1 MMWEVQRKQ
10 MIKIKQICIDSFK
23 LLSNT
28 ELNLEGRAGIVSLQG
43 INLDN
48 PNFSGNSVGK
58 STLVNVILQGLF
70 MKNIQGDSI
79 ERLSNAYTKEKPSI
93 TITLEK
99 EGVEYTIVNNY
110 KDGICKVYK
119 EGVLLDFVRK
129 KDIKDEIEEIL
140 GISYFI
146 FSQLIYIS
154 PNNPSLFSSVS
165 NEAQNKFIQSLLN
178 IEFIQDINKKS
189 SADLKSFRGEVMLKV
204 KELNLLQQQ
213 VESLTKQINLVPV
226 FEDIDYS
233 EEINSMAADISRKE
247 DYQIILKK
255 NYDKA
260 KKELEAENKREI
272 EIKSEIKHLEIALSK
287 ELDLIAKGNCS
298 TCGQST
304 TKLTI
309 KTDKSLLKNL
319 KESHTESFEKVLAK
333 KAELRT
339 IEDELADVS
348 SEITIARN
356 TLNGLKHKKEEQIK
370 AEKHISLKTSLEEQ
384 RTEAITNL
392 IEAQSKLSQL
402 EDKVYILELITQCTS
417 SKGFIKERISLFL
430 QLFNQEL
437 QELGKDLLGSNYLIE
452 ITKNKTLGYELTV
465 NDGEI
470 VLNYSSLSSGY
481 KSRLDLVIALA
492 LNSAIK
498 LLTGIEINVLFLDE
512 ILSAVDSVGIESIS
526 KLLNKIKHKFP
537 DKLIFIVSH
546 NQVIKNVDNT
556 LTITRQNDASKLK
569 WDSD

>member
-1 MMWEVQRKQ
+1 
-10 MIKIKQICIDSFK
+10 MIKIIQISIDSFK

-165 NEAQNKFIQSLLN
+165 NDAQNKFIQSLLN

-189 SADLKSFRGEVMLKV
+189 SADLKSFRGEVTLKV

-287 ELDLIAKGNCS
+287 ELDLIAKGDCP

-304 TKLTI
+304 TKLST

-339 IEDELADVS
+339 IEDELAEVS

-356 TLNGLKHKKEEQIK
+356 TLNGLKHKKEEQLK
-370 AEKHISLKTSLEEQ
+370 AEKHISIKNSLEEQ
-384 RTEAITNL
+384 RTLAITNL
-392 IEAQSKLSQL
+392 IEAQSSLTLL

-498 LLTGIEINVLFLDE
+498 LLTGIDINILFLDE

-526 KLLNKIKHKFP
+526 KLLNKIKHRFP
-537 DKLIFIVSH
+537 EKIIFVVSH
-546 NQVIKNVDNT
+546 NQILKEVSDT

-569 WDSD
+569 WESD

>member
-1 MMWEVQRKQ
+1 
-10 MIKIKQICIDSFK
+10 MIKIKQISIDSFK

-48 PNFSGNSVGK
+48 PSFSGNSVGK
-58 STLVNVILQGLF
+58 STLVNIILQGLF
-70 MKNIQGDSI
+70 HKNLQGDSI
-79 ERLSNAYTKEKPSI
+79 ERLTNAYTKQKPSI

-99 EGVEYTIVNNY
+99 EGVEYTFVNNY

-119 EGVLLDFVRK
+119 QGVLLDFTRK
-129 KDIKDEIEEIL
+129 KDIKDEIEDIL
-140 GISYFI
+140 GLSYFV

-154 PNNPSLFSSVS
+154 PQNPSLFSSVG
-165 NEAQNKFIQSLLN
+165 NDAQNKFIQSLLS
-178 IEFIQDINKKS
+178 IEFIQSINKKS
-189 SADLKSFRGEVMLKV
+189 SADLKTFRGEVTLKI
-204 KELNLLQQQ
+204 KELNLLQHQ
-213 VESLTKQINLVPV
+213 VESLSKQIELIPILDDV
-226 FEDIDYS
+226 DYS
-233 EEINSMAADISRKE
+233 EEINTKAADISRRE
-247 DYQIILKK
+247 DYQIIIKK
-255 NYDKA
+255 NYDKI
-260 KKELEAENKREI
+260 KKELEAETKGEI

-287 ELDLIAKGNCS
+287 ELDLIAKGNCP

-304 TKLTI
+304 VKLST

-339 IEDELADVS
+339 IEDGLAEVS

-356 TLNGLKHKKEEQIK
+356 TLNGLKHKKEEQVK

-437 QELGKDLLGSNYLIE
+437 QELGKELLGSNYLIE
-452 ITKNKTLGYELTV
+452 IAKNKTLGYELTV

-498 LLTGIEINVLFLDE
+498 LLTGISINVLFLDE

-526 KLLNKIKHKFP
+526 NLLNKIKHRFP
-537 DKLIFIVSH
+537 EKIIFVVSH
-546 NQVIKNVDNT
+546 NQILKEVSDT

>member
-1 MMWEVQRKQ
+1 
-10 MIKIKQICIDSFK
+10 MIKIKQISIDSFK

-165 NEAQNKFIQSLLN
+165 NDAQNKFIQSLLN

-189 SADLKSFRGEVMLKV
+189 SADLKSFRGEVTLKV

-260 KKELEAENKREI
+260 KKELEVENKREI

-287 ELDLIAKGNCS
+287 ELDLIAKGNCP

-304 TKLTI
+304 VKLST

-333 KAELRT
+333 KAELKAL
-339 IEDELADVS
+339 EDELAEVS

-452 ITKNKTLGYELTV
+452 ITKNKTLGYELTIF
-465 NDGEI
+465 DGEI
-470 VLNYSSLSSGY
+470 TLNYNSLSSGY
-481 KSRLDLVIALA
+481 RSRCDIIIALA

-498 LLTGIEINVLFLDE
+498 LLTGIDINILFLDE
-512 ILSAVDSVGIESIS
+512 ILSAVDAVGIESIS
-526 KLLNKIKHKFP
+526 KLLNKIKHRFP
-537 DKLIFIVSH
+537 EKIIFVVSH
-546 NQVIKNVDNT
+546 NQILKEVSDT

-569 WDSD
+569 WDSG

>member
-1 MMWEVQRKQ
+1 
-10 MIKIKQICIDSFK
+10 MIKIKQINIDSFK

-165 NEAQNKFIQSLLN
+165 NDAQNKFIQSLLN

-189 SADLKSFRGEVMLKV
+189 SADLKSFRGEVTLKV

-255 NYDKA
+255 NYDKV

-287 ELDLIAKGNCS
+287 ELDLIAKGDCPI
-298 TCGQST
+298 CGQST
-304 TKLTI
+304 TKLSI

-339 IEDELADVS
+339 IEDELAEVS

-356 TLNGLKHKKEEQIK
+356 TLNGLKHKKEEQVK

-437 QELGKDLLGSNYLIE
+437 QELGKDLLGPNYLIE

-465 NDGEI
+465 SDGEI
-470 VLNYSSLSSGY
+470 VLNYNSLSSGY

-512 ILSAVDSVGIESIS
+512 ILSAVDAVGIESIS
-526 KLLNKIKHKFP
+526 KLLNKIKHRFP
-537 DKLIFIVSH
+537 EKIIFVVSH
-546 NQVIKNVDNT
+546 NQILKEVSDT

-569 WDSD
+569 WNSD

>member
-1 MMWEVQRKQ
+1 
-10 MIKIKQICIDSFK
+10 MIKIKNINIDSFK

-99 EGVEYTIVNNY
+99 ESVEYTIVNNY

-165 NEAQNKFIQSLLN
+165 NDAQNKFIQSLLN

-189 SADLKSFRGEVMLKV
+189 SADLKSFRGEVTLKV

-287 ELDLIAKGNCS
+287 ELDLIAKGDCP

-304 TKLTI
+304 TKLST

-339 IEDELADVS
+339 IEDELAEVS

-452 ITKNKTLGYELTV
+452 ITKNKNLGYELTV

-498 LLTGIEINVLFLDE
+498 LLTGIDINILFLDE

-526 KLLNKIKHKFP
+526 KLLNKIKHRFP
-537 DKLIFIVSH
+537 EKIIFVVSH
-546 NQVIKNVDNT
+546 NQILKEVSDT

-569 WDSD
+569 WESD

>member
-1 MMWEVQRKQ
+1 
-10 MIKIKQICIDSFK
+10 MIKIKNINIDSFK

-99 EGVEYTIVNNY
+99 ESVEYTIVNNY

-165 NEAQNKFIQSLLN
+165 NDAQNKFIQSLLN

-189 SADLKSFRGEVMLKV
+189 SADLKSFRGEVTLKV

-272 EIKSEIKHLEIALSK
+272 EIKSEIKHLEIALNK
-287 ELDLIAKGNCS
+287 ELDLIAKGACP

-339 IEDELADVS
+339 IEDELAEVS

-452 ITKNKTLGYELTV
+452 ITRNKTLGYELTV

-470 VLNYSSLSSGY
+470 VLNYNSLSSGY

-498 LLTGIEINVLFLDE
+498 LLTGIDINILFLDE

-526 KLLNKIKHKFP
+526 KLLNKIKHRFP
-537 DKLIFIVSH
+537 EKIIFVVSH
-546 NQVIKNVDNT
+546 NQILKEVSDT

-569 WDSD
+569 WESD

>member
-1 MMWEVQRKQ
+1 
-10 MIKIKQICIDSFK
+10 MIKIKQISIDSFK

-165 NEAQNKFIQSLLN
+165 NDAQNKFIQSLLN
-178 IEFIQDINKKS
+178 IEFIQSINKKS
-189 SADLKSFRGEVMLKV
+189 SADLKSFRGEVTLKV

-255 NYDKA
+255 NYDKV

-287 ELDLIAKGNCS
+287 ELDLIAKGNCP

-304 TKLTI
+304 TKLSI

-333 KAELRT
+333 KAELKAL
-339 IEDELADVS
+339 EDELAEVS

-452 ITKNKTLGYELTV
+452 ITKNKTLGYELTIF
-465 NDGEI
+465 DGEI
-470 VLNYSSLSSGY
+470 TLNYNSLSSGY
-481 KSRLDLVIALA
+481 RSRCDIIIALA

-512 ILSAVDSVGIESIS
+512 ILSAVDAVGIESIS
-526 KLLNKIKHKFP
+526 KLLNKIKHRFP
-537 DKLIFIVSH
+537 EKIIFVVSH
-546 NQVIKNVDNT
+546 NQILKEVSDT

>member
-1 MMWEVQRKQ
+1 

-28 ELNLEGRAGIVSLQG
+28 ELNLEGKAGIVSLQG

-165 NEAQNKFIQSLLN
+165 NDAQNKFIQSLLN

-189 SADLKSFRGEVMLKV
+189 SADLKSFRGEVTLKV

-233 EEINSMAADISRKE
+233 GEINSMSANISRQE

-287 ELDLIAKGNCS
+287 ELDLIAKGDCP

-304 TKLTI
+304 TKLSI

-339 IEDELADVS
+339 IEDGLAEVS

-452 ITKNKTLGYELTV
+452 ITKNKTLGYELTIF
-465 NDGEI
+465 DGEI
-470 VLNYSSLSSGY
+470 TLNYNSLSSGY
-481 KSRLDLVIALA
+481 RSRCDIIIALA

-498 LLTGIEINVLFLDE
+498 LLTGIDINILFLDE
-512 ILSAVDSVGIESIS
+512 ILSAVDAQGIESIS
-526 KLLNKIKHKFP
+526 KLLNKIKHRFP
-537 DKLIFIVSH
+537 EKIIFVVSH
-546 NQVIKNVDNT
+546 NQILKEVSDT

>member
-1 MMWEVQRKQ
+1 
-10 MIKIKQICIDSFK
+10 MIKIKNINIDSFK

-99 EGVEYTIVNNY
+99 ESVEYTIVNNY

-165 NEAQNKFIQSLLN
+165 NDAQNKFIQSLLN

-189 SADLKSFRGEVMLKV
+189 SADLKSFRGEVTLKV

-272 EIKSEIKHLEIALSK
+272 EIKSEIKHLEIALNK
-287 ELDLIAKGNCS
+287 ELDLIAKGACP

-339 IEDELADVS
+339 IEDELAEVS

-452 ITKNKTLGYELTV
+452 ITRNKTLGYELTV

-470 VLNYSSLSSGY
+470 VLNYNSLSSGY

-498 LLTGIEINVLFLDE
+498 LLTGIDINILFLDE

-526 KLLNKIKHKFP
+526 KLLNKIKHRFP
-537 DKLIFIVSH
+537 EKIIFVVSH
-546 NQVIKNVDNT
+546 NQILKEVSYT

-569 WDSD
+569 WESD

>member
-1 MMWEVQRKQ
+1 MV
-10 MIKIKQICIDSFK
+10 KIIQISIDSFK

-165 NEAQNKFIQSLLN
+165 NDAQNKFIQSLLN

-189 SADLKSFRGEVMLKV
+189 SADLKSFRGEVTLKV

-233 EEINSMAADISRKE
+233 EEINSMAAGISRKE

-260 KKELEAENKREI
+260 KKELEVENKREI

-287 ELDLIAKGNCS
+287 ELDLIAKGDCP

-304 TKLTI
+304 TKLSI
-309 KTDKSLLKNL
+309 KSDKSLLKNL
-319 KESHTESFEKVLAK
+319 KESHTETFEKVLAK
-333 KAELRT
+333 KGELRT
-339 IEDELADVS
+339 IEDGLAEVS
-348 SEITIARN
+348 SEITIARS

-526 KLLNKIKHKFP
+526 KLLNKIKHRFP
-537 DKLIFIVSH
+537 EKIIFVVSH
-546 NQVIKNVDNT
+546 NQILKEVSDT

>member
-10 MIKIKQICIDSFK
+10 MIKIKNINIDSFK

-165 NEAQNKFIQSLLN
+165 NDAQNKFIQSLLN

-189 SADLKSFRGEVMLKV
+189 SADLKSFRGEVTLKV

-287 ELDLIAKGNCS
+287 ELDLIAKGDCP

-304 TKLTI
+304 TKLST

-339 IEDELADVS
+339 IEDELAEVS

-437 QELGKDLLGSNYLIE
+437 QELGKELLGPNYLIE

-498 LLTGIEINVLFLDE
+498 LLTGISINVLFLDE

-526 KLLNKIKHKFP
+526 KLLNKIKHRFP
-537 DKLIFIVSH
+537 EKIIFVVSH
-546 NQVIKNVDNT
+546 NQILKEVSDT

-569 WDSD
+569 WESD

>member
-1 MMWEVQRKQ
+1 
-10 MIKIKQICIDSFK
+10 MIKIKQIGIDSFK

-99 EGVEYTIVNNY
+99 EGVEYTFVNNY

-119 EGVLLDFVRK
+119 QGVLLDFTRK
-129 KDIKDEIEEIL
+129 KDIKDEIEDIL
-140 GISYFI
+140 GLSYFV

-154 PNNPSLFSSVS
+154 PQNPSLFSSVG
-165 NEAQNKFIQSLLN
+165 NDAQNKFIQSLLS
-178 IEFIQDINKKS
+178 IEFIQSINKKS
-189 SADLKSFRGEVMLKV
+189 SADLKTFRGEVTLKI
-204 KELNLLQQQ
+204 KELNLLQHQ
-213 VESLTKQINLVPV
+213 VESLSKQIELIPILD
-226 FEDIDYS
+226 DIDYS
-233 EEINSMAADISRKE
+233 EEINSMAANISRQE
-247 DYQIILKK
+247 DYQIIVKR
-255 NYDKA
+255 NYDKV

-287 ELDLIAKGNCS
+287 ELDLIAKGDCP

-304 TKLTI
+304 TKLSI

-319 KESHTESFEKVLAK
+319 KESHIESFEKVLAK
-333 KAELRT
+333 KAELKS
-339 IEDELADVS
+339 IEDELSDVS

-356 TLNGLKHKKEEQIK
+356 TLNGLKHKKEEQLK
-370 AEKHISLKTSLEEQ
+370 AEKHITIKNSLEEQ
-384 RTEAITNL
+384 RTMAITNL
-392 IEAQSKLSQL
+392 IEAQSSLTLL
-402 EDKVYILELITQCTS
+402 EDKVYILELITQCTG
-417 SKGFIKERISLFL
+417 SKGFVKERISLFL

-437 QELGKDLLGSNYLIE
+437 QQLGRELLGSNYLIE
-452 ITKNKTLGYELTV
+452 INKNKSLGYELTIF
-465 NDGEI
+465 DGE
-470 VLNYSSLSSGY
+470 VTLNYNSLSSGY
-481 KSRLDLVIALA
+481 RSRCDILIALA

-526 KLLNKIKHKFP
+526 KLLNKIKHRFP
-537 DKLIFIVSH
+537 EKIIFVVSH
-546 NQVIKNVDNT
+546 NQILKEVSDT

-569 WDSD
+569 WNSD

>member
-1 MMWEVQRKQ
+1 
-10 MIKIKQICIDSFK
+10 MIKIKNINIDSFK

-165 NEAQNKFIQSLLN
+165 NDAQNKFIQSLLN

-189 SADLKSFRGEVMLKV
+189 SADLKSFRGEVTLKV

-255 NYDKA
+255 NYDKV

-287 ELDLIAKGNCS
+287 ELDLIAKGNCP

-304 TKLTI
+304 TKLSI

-339 IEDELADVS
+339 IEDGLAEVS

-392 IEAQSKLSQL
+392 IEAQSNLGQL

-437 QELGKDLLGSNYLIE
+437 QELGKELLGSNYLIE
-452 ITKNKTLGYELTV
+452 INKNKTLGYELTIF
-465 NDGEI
+465 DGEI
-470 VLNYSSLSSGY
+470 TLNYNSLSSGY
-481 KSRLDLVIALA
+481 RSRCDIIIALA

-526 KLLNKIKHKFP
+526 KLLNKIKHRFP
-537 DKLIFIVSH
+537 EKIIFVVSH
-546 NQVIKNVDNT
+546 NQILKEVSDT

>member
-1 MMWEVQRKQ
+1 
-10 MIKIKQICIDSFK
+10 MIKIKNINIDSFK

-165 NEAQNKFIQSLLN
+165 NDAQNKFIQSLLN

-189 SADLKSFRGEVMLKV
+189 SADLKSFRGEVTLKV

-287 ELDLIAKGNCS
+287 ELDLIAKGNCP

-304 TKLTI
+304 TKLSI

-339 IEDELADVS
+339 IEDELAEVS

-356 TLNGLKHKKEEQIK
+356 TLNGLKHKKEEQVK

-452 ITKNKTLGYELTV
+452 ITKNKTLGYELTIF
-465 NDGEI
+465 DGEI
-470 VLNYSSLSSGY
+470 TLNYNSLSSGY
-481 KSRLDLVIALA
+481 RSRCDIIIALA

-526 KLLNKIKHKFP
+526 KLLNKIKHRFP
-537 DKLIFIVSH
+537 EKIIFVVSH
-546 NQVIKNVDNT
+546 NQILKEVSDT

>member
-1 MMWEVQRKQ
+1 
-10 MIKIKQICIDSFK
+10 MIKIKNISIDSFK

-165 NEAQNKFIQSLLN
+165 NDAQNKFIQSLLN

-189 SADLKSFRGEVMLKV
+189 SADLKSFRGEVTLKV

-260 KKELEAENKREI
+260 KKEVEAGNKREI

-287 ELDLIAKGNCS
+287 ELDLITKGNCP

-304 TKLTI
+304 VKLSI

-333 KAELRT
+333 KGELRT
-339 IEDELADVS
+339 IEDGLAEVS

-470 VLNYSSLSSGY
+470 VLNYNSLSSGY

-512 ILSAVDSVGIESIS
+512 ILSAVDAVGIESIS
-526 KLLNKIKHKFP
+526 KLLNKIKHRFP
-537 DKLIFIVSH
+537 EKIIFVVSH
-546 NQVIKNVDNT
+546 NQILKEVSDT

-569 WDSD
+569 WNSD

>member
-1 MMWEVQRKQ
+1 
-10 MIKIKQICIDSFK
+10 MIKIKQIGIDSFK

-165 NEAQNKFIQSLLN
+165 NDAQNKFIQSLLN

-189 SADLKSFRGEVMLKV
+189 SADLKSFRGEVTLKV

-287 ELDLIAKGNCS
+287 ELDLIAKGDCP

-304 TKLTI
+304 TKLST

-339 IEDELADVS
+339 IEEELAEVS

-437 QELGKDLLGSNYLIE
+437 QELGKELLGSNYLIE

-498 LLTGIEINVLFLDE
+498 LLTGISINVLFLDE

-526 KLLNKIKHKFP
+526 KLLNKIKHRFP
-537 DKLIFIVSH
+537 EKIIFVVSH
-546 NQVIKNVDNT
+546 NQILKEVSDT

>member
-1 MMWEVQRKQ
+1 
-10 MIKIKQICIDSFK
+10 MIKIKNINIDSFK

-28 ELNLEGRAGIVSLQG
+28 ELNLEGKAGIVSLQG

-165 NEAQNKFIQSLLN
+165 NDAQNKFIQSLLN

-189 SADLKSFRGEVMLKV
+189 SADLKSFRGEVTLKV

-287 ELDLIAKGNCS
+287 ELDLIAKGDCP

-304 TKLTI
+304 TKLSI

-339 IEDELADVS
+339 IENELADVS

-356 TLNGLKHKKEEQIK
+356 TLNGLKHKKGEQIK

-437 QELGKDLLGSNYLIE
+437 QELGKELLGSNYLIK

-498 LLTGIEINVLFLDE
+498 LLTGISINVLFLDE

-526 KLLNKIKHKFP
+526 KLLNKIKHRFP
-537 DKLIFIVSH
+537 EKIIFVVSH
-546 NQVIKNVDNT
+546 NQILKEVSDT

>member
-1 MMWEVQRKQ
+1 

-165 NEAQNKFIQSLLN
+165 NDAQNKFIQSLLN

-189 SADLKSFRGEVMLKV
+189 SVDLKSFRGEVTLKV

-255 NYDKA
+255 NYDKV
-260 KKELEAENKREI
+260 KKELEAGNKREI

-287 ELDLIAKGNCS
+287 ELDLIAKGDCP

-304 TKLTI
+304 TKLSI

-339 IEDELADVS
+339 IEDELAEVS

-356 TLNGLKHKKEEQIK
+356 TLNGLKHKKEEQVK

-437 QELGKDLLGSNYLIE
+437 QELGKELLGSNYLIE
-452 ITKNKTLGYELTV
+452 IAKNKTLGYELTV

-470 VLNYSSLSSGY
+470 VLNYNSLSSGY

-498 LLTGIEINVLFLDE
+498 LLTGISINVLFLDE

-526 KLLNKIKHKFP
+526 KLLNKIKHRFP
-537 DKLIFIVSH
+537 EKIIFVVSH
-546 NQVIKNVDNT
+546 NQILKEVSDT

>member
-1 MMWEVQRKQ
+1 MWEVQRKQ

-526 KLLNKIKHKFP
+526 KLLNKIKHRFP
-537 DKLIFIVSH
+537 EKIIFVVSH
-546 NQVIKNVDNT
+546 NQILKEVSNT

>member
-1 MMWEVQRKQ
+1 
-10 MIKIKQICIDSFK
+10 MIKIKNINIDSFK

-99 EGVEYTIVNNY
+99 ESVEYTIVNNY

-165 NEAQNKFIQSLLN
+165 NDAQNKFIQSLLN

-189 SADLKSFRGEVMLKV
+189 SADLKSFRGEVTLKV

-287 ELDLIAKGNCS
+287 ELDLIAKGDCP

-304 TKLTI
+304 TKLST

-339 IEDELADVS
+339 IEDELAEVS

-370 AEKHISLKTSLEEQ
+370 AEKHISLKTSLGEQ

-452 ITKNKTLGYELTV
+452 ITKNKNLGYELTV

-498 LLTGIEINVLFLDE
+498 LLTGIDINILFLDE
-512 ILSAVDSVGIESIS
+512 ILSAVD
-526 KLLNKIKHKFP
+526 
-537 DKLIFIVSH
+537 
-546 NQVIKNVDNT
+546 
-556 LTITRQNDASKLK
+556 
-569 WDSD
+569 

>member
-1 MMWEVQRKQ
+1 
-10 MIKIKQICIDSFK
+10 MIKIKNINIDSFK

-99 EGVEYTIVNNY
+99 ESVEYTIVNNY

-165 NEAQNKFIQSLLN
+165 NDAQNKFIQSLLN

-189 SADLKSFRGEVMLKV
+189 SADLKSFRGEVTLKV

-287 ELDLIAKGNCS
+287 ELDLIAKGDCP

-304 TKLTI
+304 TKLST

-339 IEDELADVS
+339 IEDELAEVS

-370 AEKHISLKTSLEEQ
+370 AEKHISLKTSLGEQ

-452 ITKNKTLGYELTV
+452 ITKNKNLGYELTV

-526 KLLNKIKHKFP
+526 KLLNKIKHRFP
-537 DKLIFIVSH
+537 EKIIFVVSH
-546 NQVIKNVDNT
+546 NQILKEVSDT

-569 WDSD
+569 WESD

>member
-1 MMWEVQRKQ
+1 
-10 MIKIKQICIDSFK
+10 MIKIKNISIDSFK

-165 NEAQNKFIQSLLN
+165 NDAQNKFIQSLLN

-189 SADLKSFRGEVMLKV
+189 SADLKSFRGEVTLKV

-260 KKELEAENKREI
+260 KKELEVENKREI

-287 ELDLIAKGNCS
+287 ELDLIAKGNCP

-304 TKLTI
+304 VKLLT

-339 IEDELADVS
+339 IEDELAEVS

-498 LLTGIEINVLFLDE
+498 LLTGISINVLFLDE

-526 KLLNKIKHKFP
+526 KLLNKIKHRFP
-537 DKLIFIVSH
+537 EKIIFVVSH
-546 NQVIKNVDNT
+546 NQILKEVSDT

-569 WDSD
+569 WESD

>member
-1 MMWEVQRKQ
+1 
-10 MIKIKQICIDSFK
+10 MIKIKNIEIDSFK
-23 LLSNT
+23 LLKNT
-28 ELNLEGRAGIVSLQG
+28 ELNLEGKSGIVSLQG

-79 ERLSNAYTKEKPSI
+79 ERLSNAYTKEKPSM

-99 EGVEYTIVNNY
+99 EDVEYTIVNNY
-110 KDGICKVYK
+110 KDGVCKVYRQ
-119 EGVLLDFVRK
+119 GILLDFVRK

-165 NEAQNKFIQSLLN
+165 NDAQNKFIQSLLN

-189 SADLKSFRGEVMLKV
+189 SADLKTYRGEVTLKI

-233 EEINSMAADISRKE
+233 EEINTMSANVSRQE
-247 DYQIILKK
+247 DYQILVKK

-260 KKELEAENKREI
+260 KKELEAENKKEI
-272 EIKSEIKHLEIALSK
+272 EIKSEIKHLEISLSK
-287 ELDLIAKGNCS
+287 ELELIAKGDCP

-304 TKLTI
+304 TKLST

-319 KESHTESFEKVLAK
+319 KESHTETFEKVLAK
-333 KAELRT
+333 KAELKS

-348 SEITIARN
+348 SKITVARN
-356 TLNGLKHKKEEQIK
+356 TLNGLKHKKEEQVK

-392 IEAQSKLSQL
+392 IEAQSNLSQL

-437 QELGKDLLGSNYLIE
+437 QDLGKELLGSNYLIE
-452 ITKNKTLGYELTV
+452 IIKNKTLGYELTV
-465 NDGEI
+465 NDGDI
-470 VLNYSSLSSGY
+470 ILNYNSLSSGY
-481 KSRLDLVIALA
+481 KSRCDILIALA

-498 LLTGIEINVLFLDE
+498 LLTGIDINILFLDE
-512 ILSAVDSVGIESIS
+512 ILSAVDSVGIDSIS
-526 KLLNKIKHKFP
+526 KLLNKIKHRFP
-537 DKLIFIVSH
+537 DKIIFVVSH
-546 NQVIKNVDNT
+546 NQILKEVSDT
-556 LTITRQNDASKLK
+556 LTITRQNDCSKLK
-569 WDSD
+569 WETE

>member
-1 MMWEVQRKQ
+1 
-10 MIKIKQICIDSFK
+10 MIKIKNIEIDSFK
-23 LLSNT
+23 LLKNT
-28 ELNLEGRAGIVSLQG
+28 ELNLEGKSGIVSLQG

-79 ERLSNAYTKEKPSI
+79 ERLSNAYTKEKPSM

-165 NEAQNKFIQSLLN
+165 NDAQNKFIQSLLN

-189 SADLKSFRGEVMLKV
+189 SADLKTYRGEVTLKI

-213 VESLTKQINLVPV
+213 VESLTTQINLVPV

-233 EEINSMAADISRKE
+233 EEINTMSANISREE
-247 DYQIILKK
+247 DYQILVRK
-255 NYDKA
+255 NYDKV

-272 EIKSEIKHLEIALSK
+272 EIKSEIKHLEISLSK
-287 ELDLIAKGNCS
+287 ELELIAKGDCP

-304 TKLTI
+304 TKLST

-319 KESHTESFEKVLAK
+319 KENHTETFEKVLAK
-333 KAELRT
+333 KAELKA
-339 IEDELADVS
+339 IEDELAEVS
-348 SEITIARN
+348 SKITIARN
-356 TLNGLKHKKEEQIK
+356 TLNGLKHKKEEQVK

-392 IEAQSKLSQL
+392 IEAQSNLSQL

-437 QELGKDLLGSNYLIE
+437 QDLGKDLLGSNYLIE
-452 ITKNKTLGYELTV
+452 ISKNKALGYELTIF
-465 NDGEI
+465 DGDI
-470 VLNYSSLSSGY
+470 TLNYNSLSSGY
-481 KSRLDLVIALA
+481 KSRCDIIIALA

-498 LLTGIEINVLFLDE
+498 LLTGIDINVLFLDE
-512 ILSAVDSVGIESIS
+512 ILSAVDAVGIDSIS
-526 KLLNKIKHKFP
+526 KLLNKVKHRFP
-537 DKLIFIVSH
+537 DKIIFVVSH
-546 NQVIKNVDNT
+546 NQILKEVSDT
-556 LTITRQNDASKLK
+556 LTITRQNDCSKLK
-569 WDSD
+569 WETE

>member
-1 MMWEVQRKQ
+1 
-10 MIKIKQICIDSFK
+10 MIKIKNINIDSFK

-99 EGVEYTIVNNY
+99 ESVEYTIVNNY

-165 NEAQNKFIQSLLN
+165 NDAQNKFIQSLLN

-189 SADLKSFRGEVMLKV
+189 SADLKSFRGEVTLKV

-272 EIKSEIKHLEIALSK
+272 EIKSEIKHLEIALNK
-287 ELDLIAKGNCS
+287 ELDLIAKGNCP

-304 TKLTI
+304 VKLSI

-339 IEDELADVS
+339 IEDELAEVS

-452 ITKNKTLGYELTV
+452 ITRNKTLGYELTV

-470 VLNYSSLSSGY
+470 VLNYNSLSSGY

-498 LLTGIEINVLFLDE
+498 LLTGIDINILFLDE

-526 KLLNKIKHKFP
+526 KLLNKIKHRFP
-537 DKLIFIVSH
+537 EKIIFVVSH
-546 NQVIKNVDNT
+546 NQILKEVSYT

-569 WDSD
+569 WESD

>member
-1 MMWEVQRKQ
+1 
-10 MIKIKQICIDSFK
+10 MIKIKNIEIDSFK
-23 LLSNT
+23 LLKNT
-28 ELNLEGRAGIVSLQG
+28 ELNLEGKSGIVSLQG

-79 ERLSNAYTKEKPSI
+79 ERLSNAYTKEKPSM

-99 EGVEYTIVNNY
+99 EDVEYTIVNNY
-110 KDGICKVYK
+110 KDGVCKVY
-119 EGVLLDFVRK
+119 EQGILLDFVRK

-165 NEAQNKFIQSLLN
+165 NDAQNKFIQSLLN

-189 SADLKSFRGEVMLKV
+189 SADLKTYRGEVTLKI

-233 EEINSMAADISRKE
+233 EEINTMSADISRQE
-247 DYQIILKK
+247 DYQILVKK

-260 KKELEAENKREI
+260 KKELEAENKKEI
-272 EIKSEIKHLEIALSK
+272 EIKSEIKHLEINLSK
-287 ELDLIAKGNCS
+287 ELELIAKGDCP

-304 TKLTI
+304 TKLST

-319 KESHTESFEKVLAK
+319 KENHTETFEKVLAK
-333 KAELRT
+333 KAELKS

-348 SEITIARN
+348 SKITIARN
-356 TLNGLKHKKEEQIK
+356 TLNGLKHKKEEQVK

-392 IEAQSKLSQL
+392 IEAQSNLSQL

-437 QELGKDLLGSNYLIE
+437 QDLGKELLGSNYLIE
-452 ITKNKTLGYELTV
+452 ITKNKALGYELTV
-465 NDGEI
+465 NDGDI
-470 VLNYSSLSSGY
+470 ILNYSSLSSGY

-526 KLLNKIKHKFP
+526 KLLNKIKHRFP
-537 DKLIFIVSH
+537 EKIIFVVSH
-546 NQVIKNVDNT
+546 NQILKEVSDT
-556 LTITRQNDASKLK
+556 LTITRQNDCSKLK
-569 WDSD
+569 WETE

>member
-1 MMWEVQRKQ
+1 
-10 MIKIKQICIDSFK
+10 MIKIIQISIDSFK

-119 EGVLLDFVRK
+119 EGILLDFVRK

-165 NEAQNKFIQSLLN
+165 NDAQNKFIQSLLN

-189 SADLKSFRGEVMLKV
+189 SADLKSFRGEVTLKV

-260 KKELEAENKREI
+260 KKELEVENKREI

-287 ELDLIAKGNCS
+287 ELDLIAKGNCP

-304 TKLTI
+304 VKLST

-339 IEDELADVS
+339 IEDELAEVS

-356 TLNGLKHKKEEQIK
+356 TLNGLKHKKEEQVK

-437 QELGKDLLGSNYLIE
+437 QELGKELLGSNYLIE
-452 ITKNKTLGYELTV
+452 IAKNKTLGYELTV

-498 LLTGIEINVLFLDE
+498 LLTGISINVLFLDE

-526 KLLNKIKHKFP
+526 KLLNKIKHRFP
-537 DKLIFIVSH
+537 EKIIFVVSH
-546 NQVIKNVDNT
+546 NQILKEVSDT

>member
-1 MMWEVQRKQ
+1 
-10 MIKIKQICIDSFK
+10 MIKIKQISIDSFK

-165 NEAQNKFIQSLLN
+165 NDAQNKFIQSLLN

-189 SADLKSFRGEVMLKV
+189 SADLKSFRGEVTLKV

-255 NYDKA
+255 NYDKV

-287 ELDLIAKGNCS
+287 ELDLIAKGNCP

-304 TKLTI
+304 TKLSI

-333 KAELRT
+333 KAELKAL
-339 IEDELADVS
+339 EDELAEVS

-452 ITKNKTLGYELTV
+452 IMKNKTLGYELTIF
-465 NDGEI
+465 DGEI
-470 VLNYSSLSSGY
+470 TLNYNSLSSGY
-481 KSRLDLVIALA
+481 RSRCDIIIALA

-526 KLLNKIKHKFP
+526 KLLNKIKHRFP
-537 DKLIFIVSH
+537 EKIIFVVSH
-546 NQVIKNVDNT
+546 NQILKEVSDT

-569 WDSD
+569 WESD

>member
-1 MMWEVQRKQ
+1 
-10 MIKIKQICIDSFK
+10 MIKIIQISIDSFK

-165 NEAQNKFIQSLLN
+165 NDAQNKFIQSLLN

-189 SADLKSFRGEVMLKV
+189 SADLKSFRGEVTLKV

-287 ELDLIAKGNCS
+287 ELDLIAKGDCP

-304 TKLTI
+304 TKLST

-339 IEDELADVS
+339 IEDELAEVS

-356 TLNGLKHKKEEQIK
+356 TLNGLKHKKEEQLK
-370 AEKHISLKTSLEEQ
+370 AEKHISIKNSLEEQ
-384 RTEAITNL
+384 RTLAITNL
-392 IEAQSKLSQL
+392 IEAQSSLTLL

-437 QELGKDLLGSNYLIE
+437 QELGKELLGSNYLIE

-498 LLTGIEINVLFLDE
+498 LLTGISINVLFLDE

-526 KLLNKIKHKFP
+526 KLLNKIKHRFP
-537 DKLIFIVSH
+537 EKIIFVVSH
-546 NQVIKNVDNT
+546 NQILKEVSDT

-569 WDSD
+569 WDSDLTL

>member
-1 MMWEVQRKQ
+1 
-10 MIKIKQICIDSFK
+10 MIKIKNIEIDSFK
-23 LLSNT
+23 LLKNT
-28 ELNLEGRAGIVSLQG
+28 ELNLEGKSGIVSLQG

-99 EGVEYTIVNNY
+99 ESVEYTIVNNY

-165 NEAQNKFIQSLLN
+165 NDAQNKFIQSLLN

-189 SADLKSFRGEVMLKV
+189 SADLKTYRGEVTLKI

-233 EEINSMAADISRKE
+233 EEINRMSADISRQE
-247 DYQIILKK
+247 DYQILVKK
-255 NYDKA
+255 NYDKV

-272 EIKSEIKHLEIALSK
+272 EIKSEIKHLEISLSK
-287 ELDLIAKGNCS
+287 ELELIAKGDCP

-304 TKLTI
+304 TKLST

-319 KESHTESFEKVLAK
+319 KENHTETFEKVLAK
-333 KAELRT
+333 KAELKS
-339 IEDELADVS
+339 IEDELAEVS
-348 SEITIARN
+348 SKITIARN
-356 TLNGLKHKKEEQIK
+356 TLNGLKHKKEEQVK

-402 EDKVYILELITQCTS
+402 EDKVYILELITQSTS

-437 QELGKDLLGSNYLIE
+437 QDLGKDLLGSNYLIE
-452 ITKNKTLGYELTV
+452 ISKNKTLGYELTV

-526 KLLNKIKHKFP
+526 KLLNKIKHRFP
-537 DKLIFIVSH
+537 EKIIFVVSH
-546 NQVIKNVDNT
+546 NQILKEVSDT

-569 WDSD
+569 WESD

>member
-1 MMWEVQRKQ
+1 

-165 NEAQNKFIQSLLN
+165 NDAQNKFIQSLLN

-189 SADLKSFRGEVMLKV
+189 SADLKSFRGEVTLKV

-260 KKELEAENKREI
+260 KKELEVENKSEI

-287 ELDLIAKGNCS
+287 ELDLIAKGNCP

-304 TKLTI
+304 VKLST

-339 IEDELADVS
+339 IEDELAEVS

-356 TLNGLKHKKEEQIK
+356 TLNGLKHKKEEQVK

-452 ITKNKTLGYELTV
+452 ITKNKTLGYELTIF
-465 NDGEI
+465 DGEI
-470 VLNYSSLSSGY
+470 TLNYNSLSSGY
-481 KSRLDLVIALA
+481 RSRCDIIIALA

-498 LLTGIEINVLFLDE
+498 LLTGIDINILFLDE

-526 KLLNKIKHKFP
+526 KLLNKIKHRFP
-537 DKLIFIVSH
+537 EKIIFVVSH
-546 NQVIKNVDNT
+546 NQILKEVSDT

>member
-1 MMWEVQRKQ
+1 
-10 MIKIKQICIDSFK
+10 MIKIKNIEIDSFK
-23 LLSNT
+23 LLKNT
-28 ELNLEGRAGIVSLQG
+28 ELNLEGKSGIVSLQG

-79 ERLSNAYTKEKPSI
+79 ERLSNAYTKEKPSM

-99 EGVEYTIVNNY
+99 EDVEYTIVNNY

-165 NEAQNKFIQSLLN
+165 NDAQNKFIQSLLN

-189 SADLKSFRGEVMLKV
+189 SADLKTYRGEVTLKI

-233 EEINSMAADISRKE
+233 EEITSMAADISRKE

-260 KKELEAENKREI
+260 KKEIEAENKREI

-287 ELDLIAKGNCS
+287 ELDLIAKGDCP

-304 TKLTI
+304 TKLPI

-339 IEDELADVS
+339 IEDELAEVS

-356 TLNGLKHKKEEQIK
+356 TLNGLKHKKEEQVK

-392 IEAQSKLSQL
+392 IEAQSTLSQL
-402 EDKVYILELITQCTS
+402 EDKVYILELITQSTS

-437 QELGKDLLGSNYLIE
+437 QDLGKDLLGSNYLIE
-452 ITKNKTLGYELTV
+452 ISKNKALGYELTIF
-465 NDGEI
+465 DGDI
-470 VLNYSSLSSGY
+470 TLNYNSLSSGY
-481 KSRLDLVIALA
+481 KSRCDIIIALA

-498 LLTGIEINVLFLDE
+498 LLTGIDINVLFLDE
-512 ILSAVDSVGIESIS
+512 ILSAVDAVGIDSIS
-526 KLLNKIKHKFP
+526 KLLNKVKHRFP
-537 DKLIFIVSH
+537 DKIIFVVSH
-546 NQVIKNVDNT
+546 NQILKEVSDT
-556 LTITRQNDASKLK
+556 LTITRQNDCSKLK
-569 WDSD
+569 WETE